1 MIDYIEDSC
10 TGRINNFPHIMQ
22 GVLNVSLTNGNGIAL
37 GGCCPGAVPGCEIL
51 KCDNSYIYVRDRNM
65 ASIVNVYDE
74 KGYKVKELSI
84 NDLDL

>member
-10 TGRINNFPHIMQ
+10 TGRINNFPHTLKGGMTLTKTSGE
-22 GVLNVSLTNGNGIAL
+22 GVFLVGS
-37 GGCCPGAVPGCEIL
+37 CSGAVPGCEIL

-74 KGYKVKELSI
+74 NGYKVKELSI